1 MKNLMV
7 IAIIFAT
14 TLSSYANAATNRNY
28 TATQYPIVLVH
39 GFLGFDDIQ
48 GYDYFYKIAQTLR
61 QDGAVVYTA
70 QVSSTN
76 TTEIRGEQ
84 LLKQVKQFLALSGAS
99 KVNLV
104 GHSHGGPTS
113 RYVASVAPE
122 LVASVTSIGGVN
134 KGSKFADLFYSV
146 APDGTLVNTA
156 SANIIG
162 YLSKIT
168 QFLSSG
174 STLPVNATGALK
186 ALTTH
191 ESLAF
196 NKKYPEGVPVTKC
209 GQGAPVVTSTVNNT
223 KHKVYYYSWTGNRL
237 VTSPLKDGLIDF
249 PLKAVSILAFGSSWL
264 GGEENDGMV
273 GVCSTH
279 LGKVIKD
286 NYSMNHVDEINQ
298 VLGHT
303 ALFLS
308 VPSIYR
314 QHANRL
320 KLQGL

>member
-1 MKNLMV
+1 MKRLMFV
-7 IAIIFAT
+7 TIMLVT
-14 TLSSYANAATNRNY
+14 TLLNYANAATNRNY
-28 TATQYPIVLVH
+28 TDTQYPIVLVH

-61 QDGAVVYTA
+61 QNGATVYTA

-84 LLKQVKQFLALSGAS
+84 LLLQVKQFLARTGAS
-99 KVNLV
+99 KVNLI

-146 APDGTLVNTA
+146 APDGTLVNSA
-156 SANIIG
+156 SSSVIG

-168 QFLSSG
+168 QYLSSG
-174 STLPVNATGALK
+174 STLPVNAKGALK

-196 NKKYPEGVPVTKC
+196 NKKYPEGVPTTAC
-209 GQGAPVVTSTVNNT
+209 GQGDPVVTSTVNGIQ
-223 KHKVYYYSWTGNRL
+223 HKVYYYSWSGSRL
-237 VTSPLKDGLIDF
+237 MTSPKDALVDA
-249 PLKAVSILAFGSSWL
+249 PLKAVSLLAFGSSWL
-264 GGEENDGMV
+264 GGEANDGMV

-279 LGKVIKD
+279 LGKVIND
-286 NYSMNHVDEINQ
+286 SYRMNHVDEINQ

>member
-1 MKNLMV
+1 MKHMMSIV
-7 IAIIFAT
+7 MMFTAIFSH
-14 TLSSYANAATNRNY
+14 LVSAAPSKGY
-28 TATQYPIVLVH
+28 TETQYPIVLVH

-48 GYDYFYKIAQTLR
+48 GYDYFYQIAQTLR
-61 QDGAVVYTA
+61 KDGAKVFTA
-70 QVSSTN
+70 QVSSAN
-76 TTEIRGEQ
+76 TTEVRGEQ
-84 LLKQVKQFLALSGAS
+84 LLKLVKQYLARTGAK

-122 LVASVTSIGGVN
+122 IVASVTSIGGVN
-134 KGSKFADLFYSV
+134 KGSKFADLFYTV
-146 APDGTLVNTA
+146 APDGTLVNSA
-156 SANIIG
+156 GANIIG

-168 QFLSSG
+168 QYLSSG
-174 STLPVNATGALK
+174 STLPVDATGALK

-196 NKKYPEGVPVTKC
+196 NKKYPEGVPTTEC
-209 GQGAPVVTSTVNNT
+209 GQGAPVVTTMVNNID
-223 KHKVYYYSWTGNRL
+223 HDVYYYSWSGNRL
-237 VTSPLKDGLIDF
+237 LTSPKDALVDG
-249 PLKAVSILAFGSSWL
+249 PLKAVSLLAFGSSIL

-279 LGKVIKD
+279 LGKVIND
-286 NYSMNHVDEINQ
+286 SYRMNHVDEINQ

>member
-1 MKNLMV
+1 MKHLILITLMLV
-7 IAIIFAT
+7 T
-14 TLSSYANAATNRNY
+14 TLTSYANAATNRNY
-28 TATQYPIVLVH
+28 TETQYPIVLVH
-39 GFLGFDDIQ
+39 GFLGFDNIK
-48 GYDYFYKIAQTLR
+48 GYDYFYNIAQTLR
-61 QDGAVVYTA
+61 QDGATVYTA

-84 LLKQVKQFLALSGAS
+84 LLLQVKQFLARTGAS
-99 KVNLV
+99 KVNLI

-134 KGSKFADLFYSV
+134 KGSKFADLFYNV
-146 APDGTLVNTA
+146 APDGTLVNSA
-156 SANIIG
+156 SSSVIG
-162 YLSKIT
+162 YLSTIT
-168 QFLSSG
+168 QYLSSG
-174 STLPVNATGALK
+174 STLPVNAKGALK

-196 NKKYPEGVPVTKC
+196 NKKYPEGVPTTAC
-209 GQGAPVVTSTVNNT
+209 GQGDPVVTSTVDGVQ
-223 KHKVYYYSWTGNRL
+223 HKVYYYSWSGSRL
-237 VTSPLKDGLIDF
+237 ITSPKDAFVDV
-249 PLKAVSILAFGSSWL
+249 PLKAVSLLAFGL
-264 GGEENDGMV
+264 GREANDGMV
-273 GVCSTH
+273 GVCSSH
-279 LGKVIKD
+279 LGKVIND
-286 NYSMNHVDEINQ
+286 SYRMNHVDEINQ